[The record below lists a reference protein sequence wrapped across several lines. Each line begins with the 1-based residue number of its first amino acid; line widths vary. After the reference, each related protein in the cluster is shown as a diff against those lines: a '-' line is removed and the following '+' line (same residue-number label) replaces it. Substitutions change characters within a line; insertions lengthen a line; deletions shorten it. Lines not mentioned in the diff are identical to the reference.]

1 MAIFDKEAQI
11 KSLKET
17 IKETSESLEAMEMHK
32 EQYRKC
38 FDELCAKE
46 QELRRSEEQMEA
58 MQINQEMAVLEL
70 KELVQ
75 MSKNENK
82 RKSDA
87 LIETAQKLQSVDT
100 ELMLLR

>member
-46 QELRRSEEQMEA
+46 
-58 MQINQEMAVLEL
+58 
-70 KELVQ
+70 
-75 MSKNENK
+75 
-82 RKSDA
+82 
-87 LIETAQKLQSVDT
+87 
-100 ELMLLR
+100 